1 MADTKVSIQCP
12 EDIDETNEISANN
25 ETRQSQTQ
33 VQIVRM
39 NSRHLDYKRRC
50 SLFKKMLIVYVTGC
64 VLFFTISTC
73 TIELL
78 LRTNE

>member
-1 MADTKVSIQCP
+1 MAETTVNIQCP
-12 EDIDETNEISANN
+12 EDNNHERKQSETQI
-25 ETRQSQTQ
+25 
-33 VQIVRM
+33 QIVRM

-78 LRTNE
+78 LRTHEK

>member
-1 MADTKVSIQCP
+1 MAETTVSIQCS
-12 EDIDETNEISANN
+12 EDNNHEAKQSET
-25 ETRQSQTQ
+25 
-33 VQIVRM
+33 QIQNVRM

-64 VLFFTISTC
+64 ALFFTISTC

-78 LRTNE
+78 LRTHEK